1 MILAARKHLKT
12 AAMVAVRSLDD
23 RGWAIAVDFG
33 MRLLRVVFLLSL
45 WRMLL
50 PETGEVSGMTRAA
63 VLTYT
68 LVAEALSGLLASRSG
83 LDAALWRGDIANRFL
98 RPAGIYGQFMAEMFG
113 GSVSGLL
120 LFALPLY
127 CIAPLLGVDPL
138 PAGASAAALF
148 VGSLVLAVCIGAALD
163 FIFAGLMVLLEQN
176 VYAVMQIRSALTAL
190 LSGAVIPLALMP
202 WGIGEVLGYLPFAS
216 LASAPLRI
224 YTGTGDPALL
234 IGLQAFWL
242 AVLWP
247 LAHLTWTVNRERLV
261 SHGG

>member
-1 MILAARKHLKT
+1 MFATARKHLKT

-68 LVAEALSGLLASRSG
+68 LVAEAFSGLLASRSG

-113 GSVSGLL
+113 GSV
-120 LFALPLY
+120 
-127 CIAPLLGVDPL
+127 
-138 PAGASAAALF
+138 
-148 VGSLVLAVCIGAALD
+148 
-163 FIFAGLMVLLEQN
+163 
-176 VYAVMQIRSALTAL
+176 
-190 LSGAVIPLALMP
+190 
-202 WGIGEVLGYLPFAS
+202 
-216 LASAPLRI
+216 
-224 YTGTGDPALL
+224 
-234 IGLQAFWL
+234 
-242 AVLWP
+242 
-247 LAHLTWTVNRERLV
+247 
-261 SHGG
+261 

>member
-1 MILAARKHLKT
+1 MILTARKHLKT
-12 AAMVAVRSLDD
+12 AAMVAMRSLDD
-23 RGWAIAVDFG
+23 AGWAIAVNFG
-33 MRLLRVVFLLSL
+33 MRLLRVAFLLSL

-50 PETGEVSGMTRAA
+50 PETGEVSGLTRGA

-68 LVAEALSGLLASRSG
+68 LVAEAFSGLLGSRSG
-83 LDAALWRGDIANRFL
+83 LDTALWRGDIANRFL
-98 RPAGIYGQFMAEMFG
+98 RPAGIYGQFIAEMFG
-113 GSVSGLL
+113 GSLNGLL

-138 PAGASAAALF
+138 PASAAAASLF
-148 VGSLVLAVCIGAALD
+148 VGSLILAVCIAAALD

-176 VYAVMQIRSALTAL
+176 VYALMQIRSAVSAL
-190 LSGAVIPLALMP
+190 MSGAVIPLALMP
-202 WGIGEVLGYLPFAS
+202 WGIGDVLGYLPFAS
-216 LASAPLRI
+216 LASGPLRI

-234 IGLQAFWL
+234 LGLQAFWL

-247 LAHLTWTVNRERLV
+247 LAHLVWTINRERLV